1 MQLCVKQAIR
11 LILLNKIFEL
21 LSYSLITCQQAP
33 SKVGKKF
40 GERASGSQRVVT
52 PRAKRAGRGGACRH
66 YGPYDPTTATATW
79 DFFTSGCVLRMS
91 RFLRRRCPFPRGRRE
106 VLFDVVR
113 KRGINQ
119 TEAWQRN
126 QGKNETLGLN
136 LKKISLYDMS
146 ETNRAW
152 SLLYTTTN

>member
-1 MQLCVKQAIR
+1 
-11 LILLNKIFEL
+11 
-21 LSYSLITCQQAP
+21 
-33 SKVGKKF
+33 
-40 GERASGSQRVVT
+40 
-52 PRAKRAGRGGACRH
+52 
-66 YGPYDPTTATATW
+66 
-79 DFFTSGCVLRMS
+79 MS

-106 VLFDVVR
+106 ALFDVVR

-126 QGKNETLGLN
+126 QGRNETLRLN

-146 ETNRAW
+146 ETKRAW

>member
-1 MQLCVKQAIR
+1 MTNCNYKHGLMLTCRKVHVRPHCFILIEACSCR
-11 LILLNKIFEL
+11 LELAYFAGKI
-21 LSYSLITCQQAP
+21 
-33 SKVGKKF
+33 SKNRLVCKN
-40 GERASGSQRVVT
+40 AV
-52 PRAKRAGRGGACRH
+52 ALAY

-91 RFLRRRCPFPRGRRE
+91 IFLRRRYPFPRGRRE
-106 VLFDVVR
+106 ALFDVVR

-126 QGKNETLGLN
+126 QGKNETLRLN